1 MRKLLSIVV
10 PRYKETEKEI
20 FPLLSSIQGQA
31 GIDFSNIEV
40 IVANDGK
47 HETIPLNKEFLTWFD
62 FEIKQ
67 ITCEVN
73 RGCGPA
79 RQAGFDI
86 ADGEYVMCCDAD
98 DILHNV
104 GVLGVIMQELLKNK
118 PDFLNTSWLEEF
130 KDTNGQYHY
139 ITHENDNTWM
149 HGKIYRRYFLTEH
162 NIRFPDFLRV
172 QEDSYFN
179 SLVSAHTSKSIYLPV
194 TTYVWKFNPKST
206 TRCKN
211 GIYTFETF
219 PDFIYSCTLSYHK
232 IPKNLLEDRVLHLI
246 AYIYFYLHQAQWQ
259 EEKQRDYLRKSEM
272 TFVKYITPFWDYW
285 HNAAPQKIV
294 EVYNQERVKNFN
306 SCIENETVW
315 KWIERL
321 GLAK

>member
-31 GIDFSNIEV
+31 GIVFSDIEV

-47 HETIPLNKEFLTWFD
+47 HETIPLNEEFLTWFD

-149 HGKIYRRYFLTEH
+149 HGKIYRRHFLTEH

-219 PDFIYSCTLSYHK
+219 PDFIYSCTLSYYK

-272 TFVKYITPFWDYW
+272 AFVKYITPFWDYW
-285 HNAAPQKIV
+285 RNAAPQKIS
-294 EVYNQERVKNFN
+294 EAYNQERVKNFN
-306 SCIENETVW
+306 GCIENETVW